1 MRFIVFSCLFIT
13 LGYSEVFKNRG
24 INESPIIF
32 FSSTN
37 CSSTV
42 TKDNIYTNLTLNK
55 CLYNGSKTMYGF
67 ARLQVEEN
75 SVYASL
81 QCAGTSLL
89 IGSFP
94 SPKHIGDVIFASVYP
109 DTQCSSFGSVGM
121 FMFNPNQP
129 VIRGRCYTITDDIIF
144 HVNKKVYQAFIKF

>member
-1 MRFIVFSCLFIT
+1 MRFICLFFT
-13 LGYSEVFKNRG
+13 LSLGYAEIFKNRG
-24 INESPIIF
+24 INESPIVF
-32 FSSTN
+32 FSSAN
-37 CSSTV
+37 CST
-42 TKDNIYTNLTLNK
+42 TIKDDIYTNLTLNK
-55 CLYNGSKTMYGF
+55 CLFNSTSKSMYGF
-67 ARLQVEEN
+67 ARLQVGDN

-81 QCAGTSLL
+81 QCAGTSLI

-109 DTQCSSFGSVGM
+109 DTQCASYGSIGM
-121 FMFNPNQP
+121 FMFNPSQA